1 MKSPHT
7 PDHDHLNFLRVDAH
21 FGRLR
26 LAFLLIGF
34 FIFWSFLATL
44 VSYNNPLPQ
53 LPALV
58 GSASETS
65 ASLAGDVLSDNLA
78 AYFSSFTLL
87 NLATFVLLLLL
98 GFRLT
103 RAITSE
109 ALQLSH
115 PHQVG
120 RFLRCCAFFIPRPGE
135 VNPQHPGFPHSDEE
149 KIAAVL
155 GGPCS
160 VGLEADNALLIENRV
175 GSRMFLH
182 GDALAAKFSI
192 EHGER
197 LLGIFSSNR
206 QEFNLNL
213 TATCADGARFAIQD
227 MRISVMHPAFFDT
240 AEIADGLQQGEQF
253 IFSSQT
259 EGNEF
264 ISETLQLEIMSFIL
278 EHDARE
284 IRNQLG
290 AISGMLVNK
299 GQKAP
304 RVMKSHHL
312 KQHGRAR
319 ILIFASGTARRSKS
333 KIRKRR
339 RLITPEL
346 RSTVVMPVENI
357 EIPGD
362 FTEKLQ
368 QHLAQA
374 YKAVYNNAITD
385 LKIIQLG
392 AITFNEIPAITASS
406 SKRA

>member
-1 MKSPHT
+1 MKSPHA
-7 PDHDHLNFLRVDAH
+7 PDHDHLNFLKVDAH

-65 ASLAGDVLSDNLA
+65 TSLAGDVLSDILA

-87 NLATFVLLLLL
+87 NLATFLLLLLL

-103 RAITSE
+103 RALTSE
-109 ALQLSH
+109 ALQLSR
-115 PHQVG
+115 PRLAG
-120 RFLRCCAFFIPRPGE
+120 RFLRCCAFFLPRPGE
-135 VNPQHPGFPHSDEE
+135 VNPQHPGFPHTDEE

-160 VGLEADNALLIENRV
+160 VEVEADNGLLIENRV
-175 GSRMFLH
+175 GSRMFLR
-182 GDALAAKFSI
+182 GGGKAAKFRI

-213 TATCADGARFAIQD
+213 TATCADGARFTIQD
-227 MRISVMHPAFFDT
+227 MRISVMNPAFLDA
-240 AEIADGLQQGEQF
+240 AEITDGLLRGEQF
-253 IFSSQT
+253 NFSSQA
-259 EGNEF
+259 EWNEF
-264 ISETLQLEIMSFIL
+264 ISETLRLEIMNFIL

-284 IRNQLG
+284 IRDQSG
-290 AISGMLVNK
+290 AISGMLVNRD
-299 GQKAP
+299 QKAP
-304 RVMKSHHL
+304 RAMKSHHL
-312 KQHGRAR
+312 KQHGRER
-319 ILIFASGTARRSKS
+319 ILIFASGGARRSKS
-333 KIRKRR
+333 RIRKRR

-346 RSTVVMPVENI
+346 RSTVVMPI
-357 EIPGD
+357 EVVKIPGD
-362 FTEKLQ
+362 FAEKLQ
-368 QHLAQA
+368 HHLAQA
-374 YKAVYNNAITD
+374 YKVVYNNAITD

-392 AITFNEIPAITASS
+392 VITFNEIPANTASS